1 VNVQQNIDSL
11 QVNQPKPKVKPES
24 TAKHGGNLCCKKITE
39 QTEIQQLSD
48 GQSQF
53 QEFSDG
59 GEQMVD
65 SYRDGCNSIIRLDP
79 NKGMGIRQGV
89 YHRKAGQKG
98 TTFIFVSSNL
108 SHLKWVPV
116 KGL

>member
-1 VNVQQNIDSL
+1 
-11 QVNQPKPKVKPES
+11 
-24 TAKHGGNLCCKKITE
+24 
-39 QTEIQQLSD
+39 
-48 GQSQF
+48 
-53 QEFSDG
+53 
-59 GEQMVD
+59 MVD